1 MNAPVVLITGTSSGF
16 GRLTAET
23 LARQGC
29 HVFAA
34 MRDVRGRNAQ
44 AARELPAAAVAD
56 GHALEVIEI
65 DTGDDVSVERGVGEL
80 LGRAGRL
87 DVLVNN
93 VGQGTWGV
101 VEAFTAAQLQHHF
114 DVNVFSA
121 VRLNRAVLP
130 SMRER
135 RSGLIVQVS
144 SLIGRLVLPFMTQ
157 YSAAKH
163 AVEALTEGY
172 RYELAPFGVDV
183 AIVEPQSFPTQGSLN
198 KMVFPEDQAR
208 VEAYGELAQRSQG
221 LFTYNDQVLRSG
233 QGGNPQDVADAI
245 ARLVAM
251 APGTRP
257 LRTVVSN
264 GMGQLVEPI
273 NAVTQEMQRQLL
285 AFANL
290 SDLAEP
296 SRPAAAQQ
304 DPGVSAH

>member
-1 MNAPVVLITGTSSGF
+1 MDHPVVLITGTSSGF

-34 MRDVRGRNAQ
+34 MRDVTGRNGEV
-44 AARELPAAAVAD
+44 ARELKAAAD
-56 GHALEVIEI
+56 RNGQALDVVEI
-65 DTGDDVSVERGVGEL
+65 DTGDEGSVEAGVAEVL
-80 LGRAGRL
+80 AKAGRI

-93 VGQGTWGV
+93 VGQGTWGL
-101 VEAFTAAQLQHHF
+101 VEGFTTKQLQHHF

-121 VRLNRAVLP
+121 VRMNRAVLP
-130 SMRER
+130 GMRER

-183 AIVEPQSFPTQGSLN
+183 AIVEPQSFPTEGSLN
-198 KMVFPEDQAR
+198 KMVLPEDQAR
-208 VEAYGELAQRSQG
+208 VESYGELAQRGQG
-221 LFTYNDQVLRSG
+221 MFAYNDQALRGG
-233 QGGNPQDVADAI
+233 QGGNAQDVADAI

-251 APGTRP
+251 PAGMRP

-273 NAVTQEMQRQLL
+273 NAATHEAQMQLL
-285 AFANL
+285 SFTNL
-290 SDLAEP
+290 LDLATLGR
-296 SRPAAAQQ
+296 SMPAQEQAEAER
-304 DPGVSAH
+304 